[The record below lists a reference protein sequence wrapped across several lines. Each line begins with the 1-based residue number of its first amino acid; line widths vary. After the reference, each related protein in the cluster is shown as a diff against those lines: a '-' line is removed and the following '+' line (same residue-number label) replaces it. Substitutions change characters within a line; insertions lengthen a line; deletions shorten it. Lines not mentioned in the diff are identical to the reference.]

1 VCSGGQLDA
10 PDHAIR
16 ASRVWVNRRPMPSC
30 SRPRI
35 GPATPPYRLALHG
48 EDEIEGEGA
57 SERHGAIIGVLQIL
71 LEYCDR
77 HACSLPEQQ
86 RLVPSLPEISNI
98 AAFAT
103 RAGYELVGEFYDAAV
118 SGADAIDTRPG
129 FAAMLERIEGN
140 GVRTIID
147 ETASRFA
154 RDLMVQEVGHAM
166 LQARDIDLV
175 AADNPGSFLDDT
187 PTAKLVRQVL
197 GAISEF
203 DKAMTVA
210 KLRGARERK
219 RRDAGKCEGR
229 KSHAELNPALV
240 ATAKRLRRHRPKGG
254 RMSLRAISAELA
266 AQGFLNERGRPFSAA
281 SVNAML
287 GA

>member
-1 VCSGGQLDA
+1 MAMANKAKV
-10 PDHAIR
+10 PAIAYLR
-16 ASRVWVNRRPMPSC
+16 TSSAANVGADKDSDRR
-30 SRPRI
+30 
-35 GPATPPYRLALHG
+35 
-48 EDEIEGEGA
+48 
-57 SERHGAIIGVLQIL
+57 
-71 LEYCDR
+71 
-77 HACSLPEQQ
+77 Q
-86 RLVPSLPEISNI
+86 REAI
-98 AAFAT
+98 AAFAS

-118 SGADAIDTRPG
+118 SGADPIDTRPG

-140 GVRTIID
+140 GVRTIIV

-166 LQARDIDLV
+166 LRKRGINLI
-175 AADNPGSFLDDT
+175 AADNPGSFLDET
-187 PTAKLVRQVL
+187 PTARLVRQVL
-197 GAISEF
+197 GAIFEF

-254 RMSLRAISAELA
+254 RMSLRAISTELA
-266 AQGFLNERGRPFSAA
+266 ARGYLNENGRPFAAA
-281 SVNAML
+281 SVQAML
-287 GA
+287 NE